1 MMDKPEEAA
10 GSQKTPVGGKERT
23 SELRLSLGVAVTFV
37 ITTIAL
43 GILIGRFD
51 SPKWDNRV
59 QVAKFINSHYEARFL
74 AEGREPLPE
83 RDPIELRFRLDDR
96 YLVYRTDKD
105 EIRDVAVPAEELPNP
120 TWRSKENQGLI
131 HEGFALGAPVAAYL
145 SKVHVS
151 LGNKIVVVTLA
162 GGAVLVSGVFLG
174 YYVSHNEDPDFS
186 SKPFQEMRSDKA
198 RWRQLAEYHRTK
210 SSRAPSR
217 AAPSA
222 TP

>member
-1 MMDKPEEAA
+1 MPD
-10 GSQKTPVGGKERT
+10 
-23 SELRLSLGVAVTFV
+23 
-37 ITTIAL
+37 
-43 GILIGRFD
+43 
-51 SPKWDNRV
+51 
-59 QVAKFINSHYEARFL
+59 
-74 AEGREPLPE
+74 
-83 RDPIELRFRLDDR
+83 
-96 YLVYRTDKD
+96 
-105 EIRDVAVPAEELPNP
+105 EELPNP

-162 GGAVLVSGVFLG
+162 AGGVLGAGVFLG
-174 YYVSHNEDPDFS
+174 YYIGHNTDPDFS

-198 RWRQLAEYHRTK
+198 RWRQLAEHHRTK
-210 SSRAPSR
+210 TLRAPSR